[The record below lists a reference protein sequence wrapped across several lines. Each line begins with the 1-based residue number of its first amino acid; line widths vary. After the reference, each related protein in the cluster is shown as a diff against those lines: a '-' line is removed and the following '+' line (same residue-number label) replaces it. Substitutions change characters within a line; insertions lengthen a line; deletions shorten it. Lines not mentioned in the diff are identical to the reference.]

1 MKALTG
7 LPTSAYL
14 KVAEEAKIPLAD
26 LLQLVQHLEAG
37 ASPAFLARYR
47 PDVSARL
54 SEGQLRQVELR
65 LREFLDLEDRRI
77 MVLTAIRQQNRMTP
91 ELQKKVEE
99 TTDRYELEDYYLPF
113 KPKRRTP
120 ADDATEQGLEP
131 LARFLWDQ
139 QPENTDI
146 AAVAQSYVRPESGVH
161 CAADALAGA
170 RHIIAR
176 WLGEDAEIRCALRSI
191 LREESELVVSPGDQ
205 PMRED
210 SGQKKNPALLS
221 LRAKTGKVAWRQVMA
236 IRRGVRERWL
246 RYDIVLPENRAVEH
260 MLGRLIRDPR
270 APFCL
275 QLGAAA
281 CEAFQQYLAPSFA
294 NEVVLSLDERCD
306 NEAVQSFQRN
316 LRKLLLAPPAG
327 PLTVIGLE
335 TGRRGG
341 WRAAVVGPN
350 GEFLEGAIVYVPQ
363 SERSQEKDP
372 EAEPREEV
380 AASAEAESAAPS
392 ETAAAEATPAAQ
404 GGSDPAATGKAED
417 QVSETTANAAPD
429 PENATA
435 AKATEAEG
443 ITAKVT
449 SAGEIAALAHEPAAE
464 AAKAAP
470 AQDAANAAEPPEASA
485 GPETPAAA
493 LATEQA
499 SESTAEK
506 PAAEAATA
514 GVTVT
519 GTSASD
525 AAAPRGSAPGAP
537 APEASVPGVPEA
549 DHTAEAP
556 SSAAAQ
562 APKGPGRPGSRPQQR
577 REDRVEVSHVSLGE
591 LIAKHNVAAVVIGNG
606 PGVRQVEKFIRSE
619 IRQARTPEVFWTAIH
634 EAGTW
639 IYATS
644 KNGRREFPKA
654 DPVMRSAISLARRLQ
669 DPLCELVKVDPK
681 VLGVGQYHH
690 EVDAKKL
697 RGGLR
702 QTMEECVHQ
711 VGADLNVAQLDQL
724 ALIPGITE
732 RVAKRIVDYRGEKS
746 KFGQR
751 GQLREVAG
759 MNDRIYEQSVGFLR
773 VNSGDNP
780 LDATGI
786 HPKHY
791 PVAEKILAAAGVSA
805 AEVLEKPEL
814 LDAVDLETLQSD
826 EYPLELLKMVAREF
840 RPSVRQPRGTFHRP
854 APPIPLRPIEE
865 LKVGMKV
872 EGVVTNLAKFGAFV
886 DIGADQD
893 GLVHVSQL
901 SDKFIE
907 EPQAAVKVGDRVTV
921 HVLALE
927 KDGKRISLS
936 MKEPRAV
943 PQRPQPGARRMAA
956 AGAMQRDTDNGGLRR
971 KRKGPER
978 ERGTERRTFGPDQ
991 QAKAREQRQVDKL
1004 SIDQK
1009 LALLENKFRTKVE

>member
-14 KVAEEAKIPLAD
+14 KVAEEAKIQLAD

-91 ELQKKVEE
+91 ELQKKIEE

-120 ADDATEQGLEP
+120 ADDATDQGLEP

-139 QPENTDI
+139 PENADI
-146 AAVAQSYVRPESGVH
+146 EAVAATYVKPESGVGS
-161 CAADALAGA
+161 AADALAGA
-170 RHIIAR
+170 RHIVAR
-176 WLGEDAEIRCALRSI
+176 WLGEDPEIRCALRPI

-210 SGQKKNPALLS
+210 PSQRKNPSLLG
-221 LRAKTGKVAWRQVMA
+221 LRAKTGRVAWRQMMA
-236 IRRGVRERWL
+236 IRRGARERWL
-246 RYDIVLPENRAVEH
+246 RYHVVLPENRAVEH

-270 APFCL
+270 AAFCL

-281 CEAFQQYLAPSFA
+281 CEAFHLYLTPSFS
-294 NEVVLSLDERCD
+294 NEVALALDERCD

-316 LRKLLLAPPAG
+316 LRKLLMAPPAG
-327 PLTVIGLE
+327 PITVIGLE

-341 WRAAVVGPN
+341 WRAAVVGPS
-350 GEFLEGAIVYVPQ
+350 GEFLEGAIVYMPEG
-363 SERSQEKDP
+363 ERAQENASGP
-372 EAEPREEV
+372 EPRMEAAAGTEREAEAVSESKAEAAGGTVAEAGSPPAQGEPDQRAPAEGQATDTAPEPASDPAIAEAAAGVDGEATAPEPV
-380 AASAEAESAAPS
+380 AAAGEPTSADASMALSPSTQAEAESTSSTEAAPQ
-392 ETAAAEATPAAQ
+392 AA
-404 GGSDPAATGKAED
+404 
-417 QVSETTANAAPD
+417 
-429 PENATA
+429 
-435 AKATEAEG
+435 
-443 ITAKVT
+443 
-449 SAGEIAALAHEPAAE
+449 
-464 AAKAAP
+464 
-470 AQDAANAAEPPEASA
+470 
-485 GPETPAAA
+485 
-493 LATEQA
+493 
-499 SESTAEK
+499 
-506 PAAEAATA
+506 
-514 GVTVT
+514 
-519 GTSASD
+519 GTSAVETTVQ
-525 AAAPRGSAPGAP
+525 AASETDGKAATTPLAAS
-537 APEASVPGVPEA
+537 PEAPQEPG
-549 DHTAEAP
+549 
-556 SSAAAQ
+556 Q
-562 APKGPGRPGSRPQQR
+562 PGSRPRQR
-577 REDRVEVSHVSLGE
+577 RDDRVEVPHASLSE
-591 LIAKHNVAAVVIGNG
+591 LIARHNVAAVVIGNG
-606 PGVRQVEKFIRSE
+606 PGVRQVEKFIRGE
-619 IRQARTPEVFWTAIH
+619 VRQAGAREVFWTAIH

-644 KNGRREFPKA
+644 KTARREFPKA

-697 RGGLR
+697 RNGLR
-702 QTMEECVHQ
+702 HTMEECIHQ
-711 VGADLNVAQLDQL
+711 AGTDLNTAQLDEL
-724 ALIPGITE
+724 TLVPAFTE
-732 RVAKRIVDYRGEKS
+732 RVAKRIVEHRGEKG
-746 KFGQR
+746 KFR
-751 GQLREVAG
+751 RREQLREVPG
-759 MNDRIYEQSVGFLR
+759 LNDRISEQSVGFLR
-773 VNSGDNP
+773 VVGGDNP

-786 HPKHY
+786 HPSHY
-791 PVAEKILAAAGVSA
+791 PVAAKIVAAAGVSA
-805 AEVLEKPEL
+805 AEALEKPEV
-814 LDAVDLETLQSD
+814 LDAVNLEALQSD
-826 EYPLELLKMVAREF
+826 EHPLELLKAVAREF
-840 RPSVRQPRGTFHRP
+840 RPSVRQPRGTFTPP
-854 APPIPLRPIEE
+854 ASPIPLRAIEE

-872 EGVVTNLAKFGAFV
+872 EGIVTNLAKFGAFV

-907 EPQAAVKVGDRVTV
+907 DPQAAVKVGDRVAV

-936 MKEPRAV
+936 MKEPRPAQ
-943 PQRPQPGARRMAA
+943 PRPGARRMAA
-956 AGAMQRDTDNGGLRR
+956 AAGPRERDNGGLRR

-978 ERGTERRTFGPDQ
+978 ERGIERRTFGPDE
-991 QAKAREQRQVDKL
+991 QAKAREQREAEKL

-1009 LALLENKFRTKVE
+1009 LALLQSKFRTKVE

>member
-14 KVAEEAKIPLAD
+14 KVAEEAKIQLAD

-120 ADDATEQGLEP
+120 ADEATEQGLEP

-146 AAVAQSYVRPESGVH
+146 EAVAQSYVRPDSAVRS
-161 CAADALAGA
+161 AADALAGA

-176 WLGEDAEIRCALRSI
+176 WLGEDPEIRCALRPI
-191 LREESELVVSPGDQ
+191 LREESELVVSQGEQ

-210 SGQKKNPALLS
+210 PSQKRNSSLLG
-221 LRAKTGKVAWRQVMA
+221 LRAKTGKVAWRQMMA

-246 RYDIVLPENRAVEH
+246 RYHIELPENRAVEH
-260 MLGRLIRDPR
+260 MLGRLIRDAR

-281 CEAFQQYLAPSFA
+281 CEALQQYLAPSFA
-294 NEVVLSLDERCD
+294 NEVALALDERCD

-327 PLTVIGLE
+327 PITVIGIE

-341 WRAAVVGPN
+341 WRAAVVGPG
-350 GEFLEGAIVYVPQ
+350 GEFLEGAIVYTPQ
-363 SERSQEKDP
+363 SERSGENGLEGEPRDEGPEGAEPELEATAKAVGEGNSQPEGGRDQAAAAGAEGQTSESLSDAGQDP
-372 EAEPREEV
+372 ETTEAAQAAGEPPSTG
-380 AASAEAESAAPS
+380 AASTVDSL
-392 ETAAAEATPAAQ
+392 Q
-404 GGSDPAATGKAED
+404 
-417 QVSETTANAAPD
+417 
-429 PENATA
+429 
-435 AKATEAEG
+435 
-443 ITAKVT
+443 
-449 SAGEIAALAHEPAAE
+449 
-464 AAKAAP
+464 
-470 AQDAANAAEPPEASA
+470 
-485 GPETPAAA
+485 
-493 LATEQA
+493 
-499 SESTAEK
+499 
-506 PAAEAATA
+506 A
-514 GVTVT
+514 GVE
-519 GTSASD
+519 AQNPAD
-525 AAAPRGSAPGAP
+525 A
-537 APEASVPGVPEA
+537 
-549 DHTAEAP
+549 TAEAVENTTPDP
-556 SSAAAQ
+556 SVQGAGEAASQSGTPPQATPE
-562 APKGPGRPGSRPQQR
+562 APKEPGQPGSRPQQR
-577 REDRVEVSHVSLGE
+577 REDRVEVPHISLSE
-591 LIAKHNVAAVVIGNG
+591 LIAKHHAAAVVIGNG

-619 IRQARTPEVFWTAIH
+619 IRQAGTPEVFWTAIH

-644 KNGRREFPKA
+644 KNGRREFPKT

-690 EVDAKKL
+690 EVDSRKL
-697 RGGLR
+697 RSGLR
-702 QTMEECVHQ
+702 HTMEECVHQ

-732 RVAKRIVDYRGEKS
+732 RVAKRVADYRAEKG

-773 VNSGDNP
+773 VTGGDNP
-780 LDATGI
+780 LDCTGI
-786 HPKHY
+786 HPKQY
-791 PVAEKILAAAGVSA
+791 PVAEKILAATGVSA
-805 AEVLEKPEL
+805 AEVLEKPEV
-814 LDAVDLETLQSD
+814 LDSVDLETLQSD
-826 EYPLELLKMVAREF
+826 EHPLELLKAVAREW
-840 RPSVRQPRGTFHRP
+840 RPSIRQPRGTFTPP

-921 HVLALE
+921 YVLALE
-927 KDGKRISLS
+927 RDGKRISLS
-936 MKEPRAV
+936 MKEPRV
-943 PQRPQPGARRMAA
+943 VQQRPQPGARRMAA
-956 AGAMQRDTDNGGLRR
+956 AGAAQRDRDNGELRR
-971 KRKGPER
+971 KRKGPDR

-991 QAKAREQRQVDKL
+991 QAKAREQREAEKL

-1009 LALLENKFRTKVE
+1009 LALLENKFRTKIE